1 MPKNITRIDSETAHG
16 WLVRMQRKKKKLA
29 KFFSDYAHGGEEPA
43 MKQAKEFLTE
53 IDNSYSTSFI
63 SVFPSGLEN

>member
-1 MPKNITRIDSETAHG
+1 
-16 WLVRMQRKKKKLA
+16 MQRKKKKLA

-63 SVFPSGLEN
+63 SVFPNGLEN